1 MRNHRLAGCTP
12 FMSAHGMKQHSYIG
26 PHNVRQTRFFPGG
39 IITAV
44 TASKSSYKEDQV
56 SVPGGSNFTFFAAS
70 LERLDTSALMSH
82 NEAGLALVSTGF
94 V

>member
-1 MRNHRLAGCTP
+1 MRNHGLAGCTP

-26 PHNVRQTRFFPGG
+26 PHNVRQTQFFPDG

-44 TASKSSYKEDQV
+44 TSSRFSYKEDQV
-56 SVPGGSNFTFFAAS
+56 SVPGGSNFTIFAAS

-82 NEAGLALVSTGF
+82 NEAGFVLVSTGL